1 MSNERNIH
9 FTFNFNAPVGQ
20 NIAHVDKLEA
30 HFDKDMTMQV
40 VDTNRIVNEVEEGE
54 SNAKEKQE
62 NEALTRNQLL
72 FNTHEEQREWA
83 EMFVAFLK
91 RHKMMDPQ
99 GLTKVKGS
107 FINRALACF
116 MHEWQAANILKVG
129 HIDKAPSYFLFHSCN
144 IRGTSVRTHGNECK
158 NILKECFE
166 QERNS
171 ELHIDVMAT
180 VKDNL

>member
-1 MSNERNIH
+1 MSNEKTIN

-40 VDTNRIVNEVEEGE
+40 VDTKSIVNEEEEGE

-83 EMFVAFLK
+83 EVFVGFLK
-91 RHKMMDPQ
+91 KHKMMDTQ
-99 GLTKVKGS
+99 GLTKRRDS
-107 FINRALACF
+107 YINRALACF
-116 MHEWQAANILKVG
+116 MHEWQTVNILKVG
-129 HIDKAPSYFLFHSCN
+129 HIDRAPSYFLFHSCN
-144 IRGTSVRTHGNECK
+144 IRGIKIETHGNECK
-158 NILKECFE
+158 DILKECFKK
-166 QERNS
+166 ERNS

>member
-9 FTFNFNAPVGQ
+9 FTFNFNAPIGQ

-40 VDTNRIVNEVEEGE
+40 VDTKSIENDEQEGE
-54 SNAKEKQE
+54 NNAKEKQE

-83 EMFVAFLK
+83 EVFVAFLK
-91 RHKMMDPQ
+91 KHKMMDPQ
-99 GLTKVKGS
+99 GLTKRRDS
-107 FINRALACF
+107 YINRALACF

-129 HIDKAPSYFLFHSCN
+129 HIDKAPSYFLFHSLSMFPTKLFTN
-144 IRGTSVRTHGNECK
+144 N
-158 NILKECFE
+158 F
-166 QERNS
+166 
-171 ELHIDVMAT
+171 
-180 VKDNL
+180 